1 MRSFHVF
8 VIHLYVSLGKM
19 SVQVLCPVSVELF
32 AINILML
39 RNMISLYSLDIN
51 LLLHISFAN
60 IFLFSMQFFG
70 FLFFLSFFF
79 FNNFLVCVCLL
90 IWWSSIYFCFSFPC
104 LRREPKNSAKTSKS
118 ILPRRGYSSRR
129 FMVSLH
135 VSL

>member
-1 MRSFHVF
+1 MF
-8 VIHLYVSLGKM
+8 VIHLYVALGKM

-90 IWWSSIYFCFSFPC
+90 I
-104 LRREPKNSAKTSKS
+104 
-118 ILPRRGYSSRR
+118 
-129 FMVSLH
+129 
-135 VSL
+135 

>member
-1 MRSFHVF
+1 MF

-90 IWWSSIYFCFSFPC
+90 I
-104 LRREPKNSAKTSKS
+104 
-118 ILPRRGYSSRR
+118 
-129 FMVSLH
+129 
-135 VSL
+135 